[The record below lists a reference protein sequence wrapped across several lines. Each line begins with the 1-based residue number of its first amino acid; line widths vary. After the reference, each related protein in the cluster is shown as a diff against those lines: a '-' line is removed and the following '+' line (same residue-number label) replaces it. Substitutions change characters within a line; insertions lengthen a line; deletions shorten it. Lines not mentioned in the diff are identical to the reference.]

1 MKTVCIT
8 PANLE
13 SMALAIWGTNW
24 RKEILVYLGI
34 SYSQL
39 HRYMM
44 IYGGQTIP
52 RAVALAMHFAYESV
66 KADKPVPTLPEIP
79 ASEAVPVKFAYP
91 KKERVEKVSN
101 EAPEIDIFG
110 EPESNEEEKPETPEP
125 EPEKPETP
133 PAAPEKPKKA
143 PAKKAEPGKPKA
155 PAKPKAMAAKK
166 PAPAKA
172 PEKKKP
178 VRREPVKKA

>member
-1 MKTVCIT
+1 
-8 PANLE
+8 
-13 SMALAIWGTNW
+13 MALAIWGTNW

-66 KADKPVPTLPEIP
+66 KDDKPVPTLPEIP

-91 KKERVEKVSN
+91 KKERKEKTSN

-110 EPESNEEEKPETPEP
+110 EPESKEESAPETTDEEKQEAAPEAPAP
-125 EPEKPETP
+125 AETP
-133 PAAPEKPKKA
+133 PATPEKPKKA
-143 PAKKAEPGKPKA
+143 PAKKAAPAKAKA
-155 PAKPKAMAAKK
+155 PAKPKEAAAKK

-178 VRREPVKKA
+178 VRRAPAKKD